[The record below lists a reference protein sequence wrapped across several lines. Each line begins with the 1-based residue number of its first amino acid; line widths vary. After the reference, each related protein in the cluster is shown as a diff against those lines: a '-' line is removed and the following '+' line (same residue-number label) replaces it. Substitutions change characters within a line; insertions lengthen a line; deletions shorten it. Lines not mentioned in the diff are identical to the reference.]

1 MNRFE
6 PRTPRTLFAALAL
19 VLTAATIGVAVIAPA
34 RHAPYDATMLAARR
48 APAIGVTIT
57 PSTIEVI
64 AVRDAPAR
72 PVADA
77 TPAARPVAYATA
89 GPRG

>member
-19 VLTAATIGVAVIAPA
+19 ALTAATIGVAVIAPA
-34 RHAPYDATMLAARR
+34 KHAPYDATTLATRR
-48 APAIGVTIT
+48 APAIDVTIT

-89 GPRG
+89 RPRG

>member
-6 PRTPRTLFAALAL
+6 PRTPRTIFAALA
-19 VLTAATIGVAVIAPA
+19 VALTAATIGIAVVAPA
-34 RHAPYDATMLAARR
+34 THAPSDATTRAARR
-48 APAIGVTIT
+48 APAIDVTIT
-57 PSTIEVI
+57 PGTIEVT

-89 GPRG
+89 RPRG